1 MKQKDNNNKK
11 QAAKKASSLGLNLKV
26 SKEKSDK
33 IYFPEKLEQA
43 NKILANTKFRY
54 VK

>member
-1 MKQKDNNNKK
+1 MKQKEDNKQ

-33 IYFPEKLEQA
+33 VYFPEKLEQA
-43 NKILANTKFRY
+43 NKILSNTKFRY

>member
-1 MKQKDNNNKK
+1 MKKK
-11 QAAKKASSLGLNLKV
+11 TKLKGARDFGITLKV

-33 IYFPEKLEQA
+33 VYFPEKLEQA
-43 NKILANTKFRY
+43 NKILSNTKFRY